1 MEKLKT
7 KILLKMI
14 NDIIMEYLNT
24 NDFIKQKLNE
34 KCDREGISM
43 DKVIYLF

>member
-1 MEKLKT
+1 MK
-7 KILLKMI
+7 

-24 NDFIKQKLNE
+24 NDFIKQKLNR